1 MHLQKPPAAPR
12 ARRLAAVVPALLLAG
27 LAGLGLGCKGEPHGF
42 PPAPVTLAKA
52 VAKDA
57 PFALNA
63 IGTVKGAD
71 SVQVKSRVDG
81 HILKIHFKDGD
92 PVKPGDLLFTI
103 DPTTYRLTQA
113 QAQATVLK
121 NRATADQ
128 AAKDYDRYKQLVEQ
142 GVVSREEFENKLTA
156 LATARQS
163 VAADQANAAVAGQ
176 NVKFASVTS
185 PIEGRAG
192 NALLDVGN
200 LVSAAK
206 DVLVVVNKIRPADVE
221 FALPDRALADIKR
234 YSANATLTVLAAP
247 TGFENEPERGRL
259 TFYDNRIDPA
269 TGMFTL
275 KARFGNESE
284 RLWPGQFVGVSLVL
298 TTLKSVIQVPSTAVQ
313 TGPQGKFVFV
323 VQEGKAVVR
332 PVVPGIQV
340 DGFTVIEQ
348 GLAAGESVVV
358 DGQLRL
364 FPGAPVFE
372 VPSAQASPQQAQQA
386 GEAQKADA
394 PAQDAAK

>member
-1 MHLQKPPAAPR
+1 MDPRPQFSRTRTRRASGHPVVRPAT
-12 ARRLAAVVPALLLAG
+12 LLALLVLILAS
-27 LAGLGLGCKGEPHGF
+27 AGLGCKGEQHGF

-57 PFALNA
+57 PYALPA

-81 HILKIHFKDGD
+81 HILKIHFRDGD
-92 PVKPGDLLFTI
+92 PVKAGDLLFTI
-103 DPTTYRLTQA
+103 DPITYRLAQA
-113 QAQATVLK
+113 QAQANVFK
-121 NRATADQ
+121 DKATADQ
-128 AAKDYDRYKQLVEQ
+128 AAKDYERYKQLVEQ
-142 GVVSREEFENKLTA
+142 GVVSREEYETKLTA

-163 VAADQANAAVAGQ
+163 MAANQANAASAGQ
-176 NVKFASVTS
+176 NVKFSAVAS

-206 DVLVVVNKIRPADVE
+206 DVLVVVNKIKPADVE
-221 FALPDRALADIKR
+221 FSLPDRALGEIKKF
-234 YSANATLTVLAAP
+234 SANATLEVLAAP
-247 TGFENEPERGRL
+247 TGYEKEPERGRL

-275 KARFGNESE
+275 KARFENESE
-284 RLWPGQFVGVSLVL
+284 RLWPGQFVGVQLIL
-298 TTLKSVIQVPSTAVQ
+298 TTLLSVVQVPEMAVQ
-313 TGPQGKFVFV
+313 TGPQGKFVYV
-323 VQEGKAVVR
+323 VEAGKAQMR

-340 DGFTVIEQ
+340 DGFTVIEK

-372 VPSAQASPQQAQQA
+372 APQAP
-386 GEAQKADA
+386 DA
-394 PAQDAAK
+394 HAQDAAK